1 MDRRRVSLISGAIT
15 TAITVMLG
23 GAWAGTLLV
32 PEDYPA
38 EAAYKVPGIPDVP
51 VDLAALQRSWPTGTA
66 DPGERVRLI
75 GYMAKVEKGAVI
87 PPPVT
92 GEAGPAAA
100 APEPEIDLGARLASA
115 NVDKGKGAARVCSTC
130 HNMTQGGPNM
140 VGPNLWGIV
149 GRDIASHGGFA
160 YSSAMTAQPG
170 NWTYE
175 QLDQYLARPAR
186 AVPGNKMAFGGIRNG
201 ADRANLLAYL
211 GSLSNAPAPFPA
223 AKAAPPKG
231 TELSS
236 R

>member
-1 MDRRRVSLISGAIT
+1 MDRRRASMIGGGIA
-15 TAITVMLG
+15 TAVTVMLC
-23 GAWAGTLLV
+23 GAWAGVLLV

-66 DPGERVRLI
+66 EPGERVRLI
-75 GYMAKVEKGAVI
+75 GYMAKVEKGAVT

-92 GEAGPAAA
+92 GEAGPATA
-100 APEPEIDLGARLASA
+100 APEPEIDLGTRLASA
-115 NVDKGKGAARVCSTC
+115 NVEQGKGAARVCASC
-130 HNMTQGGPNM
+130 HTTEAGGANR

-175 QLDQYLARPAR
+175 MLDQYLARPAR
-186 AVPGNKMAFGGIRNG
+186 AIPGNKMAFGGIRNG

-211 GSLSNAPAPFPA
+211 GSLNSTPAPFPA

>member
-1 MDRRRVSLISGAIT
+1 MDRRRASLIGGGIA
-15 TAITVMLG
+15 TAVTVMLC
-23 GAWAGTLLV
+23 GAWAGVLLV

-38 EAAYKVPGIPDVP
+38 EAAYKVPGIPNVP
-51 VDLAALQRSWPTGTA
+51 VDLAALQRSWPTGA
-66 DPGERVRLI
+66 AEPGERVRLI
-75 GYMAKVEKGAVI
+75 GYMAKVEKGAVT

-100 APEPEIDLGARLASA
+100 APEPEIDLGTRLASA
-115 NVDKGKGAARVCSTC
+115 NVEQGKGTARVCASC
-130 HNMTQGGPNM
+130 HTTEAGGANR

-175 QLDQYLARPAR
+175 MLDQYLARPAR
-186 AVPGNKMAFGGIRNG
+186 AIPGNKMAFGGIRNG

-211 GSLSNAPAPFPA
+211 GSLNSTRTPYPA
-223 AKAAPPKG
+223 ARAAPPKG